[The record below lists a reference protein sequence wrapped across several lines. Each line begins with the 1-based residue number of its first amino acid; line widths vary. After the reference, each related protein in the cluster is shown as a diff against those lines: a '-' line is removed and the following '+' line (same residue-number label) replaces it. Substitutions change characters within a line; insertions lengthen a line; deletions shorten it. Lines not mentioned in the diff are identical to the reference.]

1 MVMGVINLKGDKMV
15 SKLQPIS
22 SGGRGK
28 EASEQAFVIPFEP
41 GFQQINWIFE
51 LAKGDTIRWQ
61 SSLTIDL
68 YFYDGYEIAFTALS
82 K

>member
-1 MVMGVINLKGDKMV
+1 MVMGVITLKGNKMV
-15 SKLQPIS
+15 SQSIS
-22 SGGRGK
+22 SGARAK
-28 EASEQAFVIPFEP
+28 EASEKAFVLPFEP
-41 GFQQINWIFE
+41 GFQQINWVFE

-68 YFYDGYEIAFTALS
+68 YFYSGYEIAFTALS